1 MSVEKGILYGYIDTN
16 KLYIFYSCKVYLLL
30 RIKKYITNTKKLF
43 KLKNTIILSM
53 HNLIL

>member
-16 KLYIFYSCKVYLLL
+16 KLYIFYNCKVYLLL